1 MHDEEVKSSNILWSM
16 FDDALGEHP
25 DILPYTLE
33 YFSKAVT
40 SLDSIGGYCSFKE
53 WTAEILDWTMK
64 KI

>member
-1 MHDEEVKSSNILWSM
+1 MTQ
-16 FDDALGEHP
+16 FGEHP

-40 SLDSIGGYCSFKE
+40 SLDSIGDIVPSRE

-64 KI
+64 KIWKDQEN